1 MKRPSMVSLTDS
13 GLTEYYEGDE
23 EGEEGELD

>member
-1 MKRPSMVSLTDS
+1 MKRASMVSLTDS

-23 EGEEGELD
+23 QGEEGELD